1 MNSAPSLGPSFNLIT
16 KKQNLMNVH
25 FAKTL
30 WLVFFIPLIGCIA
43 WGSNASADD
52 SIVMDDAGYA
62 EAYTARKMRAM
73 DKDGSGGIEETE
85 AGKAWRRIKMLDA
98 DKNGA
103 VSLMELKNQKL
114 KYLETE
120 GLNKLNIR
128 YKETAEENLFLDLY
142 LPAGDQVK
150 DCPVIV
156 YTHGGGWATGSK
168 QGAANASFAKVFTQ
182 LLDEGFAVASV
193 NYRLVQEE
201 GTTAMR
207 DCVIDCKD
215 AIRFIS

>member
-1 MNSAPSLGPSFNLIT
+1 
-16 KKQNLMNVH
+16 MNVH

-30 WLVFFIPLIGCIA
+30 WLVFFIPLIVCISLTCNVTA
-43 WGSNASADD
+43 ADD
-52 SIVMDDAGYA
+52 SIVMDDAGYT

-98 DKNGA
+98 DENGA

-156 YTHGGGWATGSK
+156 YTHC
-168 QGAANASFAKVFTQ
+168 
-182 LLDEGFAVASV
+182 LLYTSPSP
-193 NYRLVQEE
+193 
-201 GTTAMR
+201 R
-207 DCVIDCKD
+207 D
-215 AIRFIS
+215 S